1 MERENARCGTVP
13 ENMGE
18 RIPRD
23 DGAMLPAMR
32 QER

>member
-1 MERENARCGTVP
+1 MEGENARCGTVP

-23 DGAMLPAMR
+23 NGTMLPAMQ